1 MNANEGVF
9 QGIADPKLAYLAR
22 RVANAGRLAAL
33 HAIAR
38 IADPSK
44 VATATGNT
52 EIERIALARFR
63 VQPEQKL
70 RRGMEKAKAFV
81 ALPMAARERRFGA
94 LAAVDLKAAQP
105 IDVQALAAPVPMG
118 MRIDSAHLKHI
129 AANPQLL
136 FETDDGPDDGH
147 FAPQVDYDN
156 LKLRIR
162 KVKCN
167 DETDGAFGSE
177 AGSDEISLGGIKV
190 DETGDV
196 HKLEAFRV
204 SNNFDDGDVK
214 VYNPPK
220 KFASFNLREGSSWPK
235 TYYVSLVLAEVDNGG
250 LPSYLSDLFA
260 YAKAKVTELVD
271 EAGTAALG
279 AEFGNVITAIAVA
292 AMQALIDFFTSIWE
306 DDLFPVVTAHAKI
319 GSLNHLFSSG
329 GRTSSEKHYW
339 VQAHG
344 GKYTMYFDW
353 QVYS

>member
-1 MNANEGVF
+1 MNTNEGVF
-9 QGIADPKLAYLAR
+9 EGIADPKLAYIAR
-22 RVANAGRLAAL
+22 RVANAGRLAAF

-63 VQPEQKL
+63 VQPVQKQ
-70 RRGMEKAKAFV
+70 RRGIEKAKAFV
-81 ALPMAARERRFGA
+81 ALPTAARGRRFGS
-94 LAAVDLKAAQP
+94 LAS
-105 IDVQALAAPVPMG
+105 IDVKATQAIDIQALAAPVPAA
-118 MRIDSAHLKHI
+118 MRIDLAHLRQI

-136 FETDDGPDDGH
+136 FEVADGPDDGG
-147 FAPQVDYDN
+147 FAPQIDYDN
-156 LKLRIR
+156 LRLRIR

-177 AGSDEISLGGIKV
+177 SGDDEISLGGIKV

-204 SNNFDDGDVK
+204 GNSFDDGEVK

-220 KFASFNLREGSSWPK
+220 KFASFDLREGSSWPK

-260 YAKAKVTELVD
+260 YAKANVTKLVSQ
-271 EAGTAALG
+271 AGTAALG
-279 AEFGNVITAIAVA
+279 AEFGKVVTAIAVA
-292 AMQALIDFFTSIWE
+292 AFQALVDFFTEIWE
-306 DDLFPVVTAHAKI
+306 DDLFPVVTARATI
-319 GSLNHLFSSG
+319 GSLNHLFASG
-329 GRTSSEKHYW
+329 SRTSSEKHFW
-339 VQAHG
+339 V
-344 GKYTMYFDW
+344 K
-353 QVYS
+353 